1 MKNKENTQR
10 QIRGWLP
17 KDSVSSLNAGTLEIE
32 NPSVNE
38 AQRKIF
44 KRIRFFNL
52 SMFCV
57 FLATYFLIGPAMK
70 SGEIVSACLI
80 ALFLSLIAVN
90 TFLLDK
96 VNKTAETIKG

>member
-1 MKNKENTQR
+1 
-10 QIRGWLP
+10 
-17 KDSVSSLNAGTLEIE
+17 
-32 NPSVNE
+32 
-38 AQRKIF
+38 
-44 KRIRFFNL
+44 
-52 SMFCV
+52 MFCV

>member
-1 MKNKENTQR
+1 
-10 QIRGWLP
+10 
-17 KDSVSSLNAGTLEIE
+17 
-32 NPSVNE
+32 
-38 AQRKIF
+38 
-44 KRIRFFNL
+44 
-52 SMFCV
+52 
-57 FLATYFLIGPAMK
+57 MK